1 MTRNTTMSSKPSAD
15 RPNIVLILADDMGF
29 SDIGCFGAEIR
40 TPALDAL
47 AAGGVRFT
55 QMCNCARCCPTR
67 ASLLTGL
74 HPHQA
79 GVGHMIEDRGV
90 GPAYQGYLR
99 NDCLTF
105 GEALRPAGYR
115 TLYAGKWHVS
125 PGLPI
130 DRTREPAVPAGAPG
144 NPTPRSRGFDRF
156 HGTLA
161 GCGNYF
167 NPHAL
172 MDQDRRITA
181 DEPGYYYTDALTDAA
196 CGMVREAVAD
206 AVPFLL
212 HVCYTAPHWPLHAK
226 PEDIARCKGR
236 YDGGWDAVRAAR
248 YERLKALGIID
259 PRWPVSPRD
268 GASRDFHADP
278 PERRRWEARRMEVYA
293 AQVEAMDRAIGR
305 LIETLR
311 ATGVEENTL
320 VMFLS
325 DNGGC
330 AEFLREDGEAHA
342 WPAHY
347 AATARPGETCRVGN
361 RVGLE
366 PGPATTFMSYDLP
379 WANASNT
386 PFRRYKHW
394 VHEGGIATPCVA
406 RWPGHTP
413 AGALLHQPRHL
424 IDFLPTF
431 LDLAGAAYPVA
442 RDGHPLPP
450 LPGESL
456 RAALHGDDVPR
467 AQPLCW
473 EHEGNRAVRDG
484 AWKLVAIHGQPWELY
499 NMDDDR
505 TELHDLAAREPE
517 RVRALSAVY
526 DAWAARCGVLPWPPK
541 KTRVAESA
549 VKC

>member
-1 MTRNTTMSSKPSAD
+1 MTDTSATPAT

-40 TPALDAL
+40 TPHLDAL

-55 QMCNCARCCPTR
+55 QMYNCARCCPTR

-74 HPHQA
+74 YPHQA
-79 GVGHMIEDRGV
+79 GVGLMIGDCGV

-99 NDCLTF
+99 EECLTL

-115 TLYAGKWHVS
+115 TLYAGKWHTS
-125 PGLPI
+125 PGLPVRR
-130 DRTREPAVPAGAPG
+130 DQEPAFPPG
-144 NPTPRSRGFDRF
+144 SARNPYPLSRGFDRF
-156 HGTLA
+156 YGTLA

-167 NPHAL
+167 YPSGL

-181 DEPGYYYTDALTDAA
+181 DAPDYYYTDALADAA
-196 CGMVREAVAD
+196 CGMVREAASD
-206 AVPFLL
+206 KAPFLL

-226 PEDIARCKGR
+226 PEDIARYKGM
-236 YDGGWDAVRAAR
+236 YDEGWDAVRAAR
-248 YERLKALGIID
+248 YERLKAMGIID
-259 PRWPVSPRD
+259 SRWPASPRD
-268 GASRDFHADP
+268 GESRDFHADP
-278 PERRRWEARRMEVYA
+278 PERQRWEGLRMEVYA
-293 AQVEAMDRAIGR
+293 AQVEAMDRSIGR
-305 LIETLR
+305 LLDTLR
-311 ATGVEENTL
+311 ETGTEENTL

-330 AEFLREDGEAHA
+330 AEFLREDGEPHV
-342 WPAHY
+342 WPGIY
-347 AATARPGETCRVGN
+347 AQTARPGETCRVGN
-361 RVGLE
+361 TVGVA

-413 AGALLHQPRHL
+413 AGAILHQPHHL
-424 IDFLPTF
+424 IDLLPTC
-431 LDLAGAAYPVA
+431 LDLANAAYPA
-442 RDGHPLPP
+442 DRDGHALPP

-456 RAALHGDDVPR
+456 RSALHGADAPR
-467 AQPLCW
+467 RQPLCW

-484 AWKLVAIHGQPWELY
+484 DWKLVAVHGQPWELY
-499 NMDDDR
+499 NMTDDR
-505 TELHDLAAREPE
+505 TELRDLAAQEPE
-517 RVRALSAVY
+517 RVTAMTAIY
-526 DAWAARCGVLPWPPK
+526 DAWAAYCGVLPWPPK
-541 KTRVAESA
+541 RR
-549 VKC
+549 